1 MINKYRKLR
10 GLTQEQLAE
19 IIEIST
25 RQLQRLEK
33 EKDFPSFKTLQK
45 LVITLN
51 INDKDLAK
59 YIRTQKKEDK

>member
-19 IIEIST
+19 MIEIST

-33 EKDFPSFKTLQK
+33 ETDIPSLKTLQK

-51 INDKDLAK
+51 INEKDLSN
-59 YIRTQKKEDK
+59 YVRTIKKED